1 MKGLPTIE
9 EQEAAW
15 FEYIALKRRAD
26 EAFAHFRELFLA
38 EDVAAGRI
46 VERPRGD
53 NVKVF
58 PVHKTRRSR
67 RIRGGAN

>member
-1 MKGLPTIE
+1 MKHLPTIE

-15 FEYIALKRRAD
+15 FEYIALKRRAE
-26 EAFAHFRELFLA
+26 EAFAHFKELFLA

-46 VERPRGD
+46 VERPRGS

-58 PVHKTRRSR
+58 PVHRTRASQK
-67 RIRGGAN
+67 IRGGRI